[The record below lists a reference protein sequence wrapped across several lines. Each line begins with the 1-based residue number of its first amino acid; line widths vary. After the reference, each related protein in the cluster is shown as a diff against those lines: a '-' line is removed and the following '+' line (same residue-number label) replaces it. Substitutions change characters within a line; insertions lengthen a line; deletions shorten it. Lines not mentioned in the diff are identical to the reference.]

1 MTNACRYI
9 LPLSILFNCLN
20 LASAQTQK
28 LENKK
33 SITVTQLLQKIQ
45 DSPSDTVRIFDVTIT
60 ADPTTD
66 ARFLTDVRGEE
77 NWDSLAASYDTIL
90 VNKMVML
97 IDVHFAQSV
106 VFPKIRFQQMLYLE
120 KISVYG
126 DLFFRGCAFDD
137 IVNGHIM
144 ESYYF
149 GFDRCDFR
157 YGFRWEEMTST
168 HFSVENSQVQGEI
181 FTLYNVDKKL
191 MASLH
196 NTFFGNVQTYIYSE
210 KSGKV
215 TIYKCRFDSQDPRAN
230 FLIGDNSIFSTI
242 ELIRDTFDMVADF
255 NDLSIKELFQV
266 NYCQFNQQVLM
277 KGVNLP
283 EGNTSLPWSQ
293 LAGNKLHQKYSR
305 DSFFAGAL
313 PYETRHEA
321 VYLDL
326 LKNYSQLLRAYKN
339 NGDSESYNACYT
351 EMKDMVTRKA
361 AFNFRQNANTST
373 FFTLYLNRFL
383 KIFCD
388 YGTNPVKAL
397 IFSMYVILTF
407 GLLYFVFP
415 SDGSALWQPPGWRL
429 WQKTERQAWANELRN
444 HLTMSKLRRG
454 FVQLVNAVALSM
466 NAFVTLGY
474 GDMPARG
481 VARYLAVLE
490 GLMGW
495 FLLSIFSASLISQI
509 LQ

>member
-1 MTNACRYI
+1 MPTTLRL
-9 LPLSILFNCLN
+9 LPFFFSLLYAISMFAQADDGPKKATLS
-20 LASAQTQK
+20 
-28 LENKK
+28 
-33 SITVTQLLQKIQ
+33 VTQLIQKIQ
-45 DSPSDTVRIFDVTIT
+45 QSPNDTVRLFGLRIVP
-60 ADPTTD
+60 DPKTD
-66 ARFLTDVRGEE
+66 ARFLTDIRGNE
-77 NWDSLAASYDTIL
+77 NWDSLTASYDTIL
-90 VNKMVML
+90 IDKMVML
-97 IDVHFAQSV
+97 IDVHFAESV
-106 VFPKIRFQQMLYLE
+106 VFPKMRFKRMLYLE

-126 DLFFRGCAFDD
+126 DLYFRGCTFDD
-137 IVNGHIM
+137 VVNGHIM

-149 GFDRCDFR
+149 GFDKCEFR
-157 YGFRWEEMTST
+157 YGFRWEEMNPT
-168 HFSVENSQVQGEI
+168 HFSVENSQVGGEI
-181 FTLYNVDKKL
+181 FALYNVDKEL
-191 MASLH
+191 MASLA
-196 NTFFGNVQTYIYSE
+196 NTKFKNTQTFVYSE

-215 TIYKCRFDSQDPRAN
+215 TIYKCRFDSQHPRAN
-230 FLIGDNSIFSTI
+230 FLIGNNSILSTV
-242 ELIRDTFDMVADF
+242 ELIRDTFDVVADF

-266 NYCQFNQQVLM
+266 NYCQFNRQMVM

-283 EGNTSLPWSQ
+283 EGNTSLPWNQ
-293 LAGNKLHQKYSR
+293 LAGNRLHQHFSR
-305 DSFFAGAL
+305 DSFYTGAMA
-313 PYETRHEA
+313 YEARHEDA
-321 VYLDL
+321 YLDL

-351 EMKDMVTRKA
+351 EMKDMVTGKA
-361 AFNFRQNANTST
+361 AFNFRRNANTST

-415 SDGSALWQPPGWRL
+415 SDGSALWQPPGWRF
-429 WQKTERQAWANELRN
+429 WRKTERQAWMAELRN
-444 HLTMSKLRRG
+444 RLTMSKLRRG
-454 FVQLVNAVALSM
+454 FVQFVNAVALSM